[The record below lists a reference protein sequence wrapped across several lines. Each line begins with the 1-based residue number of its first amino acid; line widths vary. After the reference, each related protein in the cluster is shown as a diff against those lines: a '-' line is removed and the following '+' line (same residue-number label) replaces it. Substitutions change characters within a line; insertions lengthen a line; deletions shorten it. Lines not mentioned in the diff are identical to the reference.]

1 MLGNPCL
8 VSTHGVSIWP
18 DNGVG
23 VSLEYPSRFLF
34 VNDDVLEPPR
44 CSMSSSQAVTREK
57 LVVIGN
63 GMAGMR
69 TVEELLKLDPTRYDI
84 TVFGAEPHG
93 NYDRI
98 MLSSVLAGEKAV
110 DDIVINSRAWY
121 DDNGITLH
129 AGDAAAAIDTKA
141 RTVTS
146 QAGVTVPFDRLLLAT
161 GSKPIVPPI
170 PGLNLPGV
178 CAFRDLRD
186 VDTMIAAAETYQRAV
201 VIGGG
206 LLGLEAAWGLKRRGM
221 AVAVVHLMPTLME
234 RQLDEPAG
242 KLLQRDLTERGVAF
256 FTNGQTEE
264 VTGTDRVTGIKLADG
279 REAPADL
286 VVVAIGIRPEI
297 DLARAAGLEVN
308 RGIVVGDNLC
318 TSDPDIFAIGE
329 CAEHRGQV
337 VGLVAPIWDMA
348 RVCAHHLAGGATLA
362 YSAQATATRL
372 KITGIDVFSAGQL
385 SAGEDEDEVVLR
397 DARRGTYRKLVMRD
411 TKLIGTV
418 LYGDVADGNWY
429 FDLIRRGA
437 NISDFADRMIMGQA
451 AAQNSAGPVS
461 VDTKSM
467 SDDTQICGCNGVCKG
482 TIVEIIK
489 AKNLSTYD
497 AVKAHTKA
505 SASCGTCAPLV
516 RQLLA
521 DTLGVE
527 IAGPAIP
534 TVCKCTDHT
543 NEDVRAQIIKQGLKT
558 QDAVRRAMAW
568 KTADGCAACRPAL
581 NYYLLCAWPG
591 EYVDDNQSRFV
602 NERVHANIQKDG
614 TYSVIPR
621 LWGGTAKPAEL
632 AVIAAV
638 ALDYNVAEVKIT
650 GGQRLGIYGIKK
662 QDLPA
667 VWGRLTDA
675 GLVSGHAYAKGLRTV
690 KTCVGLEWCRFGTQD
705 STTLGKRLERMAWGN
720 WSPHKFKMGISGCPR
735 NCAEASIKDLGVVCV
750 DSGFEIL
757 VGGNGGIVL
766 RGTDKLCHVATED
779 EVLEYCAAFM
789 QLYREEARYLDRTA
803 PYVERVGIA
812 YIKQRIVEDVEGR
825 HALQRRFLFAQS
837 FLQDDP
843 WAARANQGV
852 DAKEFTPLPAL
863 GR

>member
-1 MLGNPCL
+1 
-8 VSTHGVSIWP
+8 
-18 DNGVG
+18 
-23 VSLEYPSRFLF
+23 
-34 VNDDVLEPPR
+34 
-44 CSMSSSQAVTREK
+44 MSSETVVARER
-57 LVVIGN
+57 LVVVGN

-84 TVFGAEPHG
+84 TVFGAEPHV

-110 DDIVINSRAWY
+110 DDITINSRAWY
-121 DDNGITLH
+121 ADNKITLH
-129 AGDAAAAIDTKA
+129 TCDPVVAIDAKA

-146 QAGVTVPFDRLLLAT
+146 QAGITVAYDRLLLAT

-178 CAFRDLRD
+178 CAFRDIRD
-186 VDTMIAAAETYQRAV
+186 VDTMIDAAATYQRAV

-234 RQLDEPAG
+234 RQLDEAAG
-242 KLLQRDLTERGVAF
+242 RLLQRDLTERGIAF

-264 VTGTDRVTGIKLADG
+264 VTGTDRVTGIRLADG

-286 VVVAIGIRPEI
+286 VVVAIGIRPETE
-297 DLARAAGLEVN
+297 LARAAGLEVN
-308 RGIVVGDNLC
+308 RGIVVGDNLG
-318 TSDPDIFAIGE
+318 TSDPDIFAVGE

-348 RVCAHHLAGGATLA
+348 KVCAHHLAGGGELG
-362 YSAQATATRL
+362 YSPQTTATRL

-385 SAGEDEDEVVLR
+385 AGGEDEDEVVLR
-397 DARRGTYRKLVMRD
+397 DARRGTYRKLVLRD
-411 TKLIGTV
+411 RKLVGTV

-437 NISDFADRMIMGQA
+437 DVGDFADRMILGQA
-451 AAQNSAGPVS
+451 AAQGSSGPVKP
-461 VDTKSM
+461 DTKSM

-482 TIVEIIK
+482 TIVDAIK
-489 AKNLSTYD
+489 AKGLTAYD

-516 RQLLA
+516 RQVLA

-527 IAGPAIP
+527 VDGPAIP

-543 NEDVRAQIIKQGLKT
+543 HEEVRAQILKQGLKT
-558 QDAVRRAMAW
+558 QAAVRAAMAW
-568 KTADGCAACRPAL
+568 KTDDGCAACRPAL

-591 EYVDDNQSRFV
+591 DYVDDNQSRFI

-638 ALDYNVAEVKIT
+638 AQDYNVAEVKIT

-667 VWGRLTDA
+667 VWARLTEA

-705 STTLGKRLERMAWGN
+705 STSLGKQLERMTWGN
-720 WSPHKFKMGISGCPR
+720 WSPHKFKMGVSGCPR
-735 NCAEASIKDLGVVCV
+735 NCAEASIKDLGVICV
-750 DSGFEIL
+750 ESGFDLLI
-757 VGGNGGIVL
+757 GGNGGIEL
-766 RGTDKLCHVATED
+766 RGTDRLCHVATEA

-803 PYVERVGIA
+803 PYVERVGID
-812 YIKQRIVEDVEGR
+812 YIRKRIVEDNAGR
-825 HALQRRFLFAQS
+825 RALQQRFLHAQS

-843 WAARANQGV
+843 WAERANKGV
-852 DAKEFTPLPAL
+852 DAKEFQPLNAL
-863 GR
+863 SAGL